1 MTNSRFEDILQ
12 VLGPRIA
19 NGELAPGEAIT
30 LADIEE
36 EFTCSRTVAREVQR
50 SLEECGFVV
59 PQRRR
64 GLIIQGLENWDV
76 LNPRVIRWRLSGPH
90 SDRQIRSLID
100 LREAIEPMAAELAA
114 QFASRDQRDKLLAI
128 SAELTRLGS
137 VATTDE
143 FMDADVRFHTL
154 ILAASGNEM
163 FVALSS
169 TIEAVLKWRAEN
181 MLMPPRPEPRALRD
195 HEAIA
200 RAIYAGDATTAR
212 EAMRDIVAEVRTA
225 FDSRTPNVLRFD

>member
-1 MTNSRFEDILQ
+1 MTNSRFEDIVH

-19 NGELAPGEAIT
+19 NGELSPGKAIT

-36 EFTCSRTVAREVQR
+36 EFECSRTVAREVQR

-64 GLIIQGLENWDV
+64 GLVVQNLARWDV
-76 LNPRVIRWRLSGPH
+76 LNPRVIRWRLSGPQG
-90 SDRQIRSLID
+90 DRQMRSLID

-114 QFASRDQRDKLLAI
+114 QFAPRDLRDELLNLA
-128 SAELTRLGS
+128 AELTRLGS
-137 VATTDE
+137 VASSAE

-154 ILAASGNEM
+154 ILEASGNEM
-163 FVALSS
+163 FVSLGS
-169 TIEAVLKWRAEN
+169 TIEAMLKWRAEN

-200 RAIYAGDATTAR
+200 RAIYTGDAITAR
-212 EAMRDIVAEVRTA
+212 EAMRDIVVEVRTA
-225 FDSRTPNVLRFD
+225 FNSRMPNVLRFD